1 MRFLGKLLP
10 LKNPLSTRLLLL
22 LALMNGLAYGLLAA
36 ERKPEPPTVQ
46 DADIPV
52 AEMDFSL
59 QVFPNP
65 NAGRFRVD
73 VEGTFADTAQLV
85 IINVEGKRVYQLPI
99 AQGGAFAFNLSS
111 LRKGIYF
118 AQIRTAHQVV
128 SCPILYAYDPQSSTL
143 PGAAKPKP

>member
-1 MRFLGKLLP
+1 V
-10 LKNPLSTRLLLL
+10 KNPLSTRLLLL
-22 LALMNGLAYGLLAA
+22 LALMNGLGFSLLAA
-36 ERKPEPPTVQ
+36 ERRLEPPAAQ
-46 DADIPV
+46 GADLPV

-65 NAGRFRVD
+65 NAGRFRVE

-99 AQGGAFAFNLSS
+99 SQGGAFAFNLSS

-128 SCPILYAYDPQSSTL
+128 SCPILYAYDPQSSAL
-143 PGAAKPKP
+143 PGARNPKP